1 MVVDKHVIRKQN
13 RSMILE
19 NIICNEP
26 ISRAMLSKRT
36 NMNKAT
42 VSEIIKEL
50 LETGLIEEI
59 GEGSSTSAGGRKPT
73 MLRLNK
79 EAGLSISIDLGANYI
94 AVALFYINGTILYE
108 RITRDVAIDK
118 RNVVTYVLQ
127 AIKEVEQIKVSSVYG
142 ITAMTLAVH
151 GITFNEKIIFTSY
164 YDLDE
169 MDLHAEISALV
180 PYPVYIENE
189 ANLTALA
196 ESTFTSNHRNL
207 ICLSVHSGIGVGVIN
222 NGELYSGINGMAGEI
237 GHSILVPDGEPCRC
251 GNHGCL
257 EQYCS
262 EASILKQYADKTGDE
277 GVTADILQKAYYQ
290 GNEVA
295 HELTD
300 KMSKYL
306 AIGINNIVMFY
317 SPEIVYIN
325 SPIIRRIP
333 EMIEKIQNH
342 LESSFTKDVEIK
354 NSSLGS
360 KAILHGACAVCTR
373 KFLEVTHLKLSINNE
388 EHTE

>member
-26 ISRAMLSKRT
+26 ISRATLSKQT

-50 LETGLIEEI
+50 LEAGLIEEI

-73 MLRLNK
+73 MLQLNK

-94 AVALFYINGTILYE
+94 AVALFYINGTMLYE
-108 RITRDVAIDK
+108 RITRDITIDK
-118 RNVVTYVLQ
+118 KNVVTYVMEALRQ
-127 AIKEVEQIKVSSVYG
+127 VEQIKVSSVYG
-142 ITAMTLAVH
+142 ITGMALAVH
-151 GITFNEKIIFTSY
+151 GITYNDKVIFTSY

-169 MDLHAEISALV
+169 IDLHAEISALV

-237 GHSILVPDGEPCRC
+237 GHSIIVPDGETCRC

-262 EASILKQYADKTGDE
+262 ETSILEQYAEKTGE
-277 GVTADILQKAYYQ
+277 TNVTPDVLQKAYYQ
-290 GNEVA
+290 RNEVA
-295 HELTD
+295 HEMTK

-333 EMIEKIQNH
+333 EMIGQIQNY
-342 LESSFTKDVEIK
+342 LESSFTKGVEIK

-373 KFLEVTHLKLSINNE
+373 KFLDVTHLKLSVSKVSS
-388 EHTE
+388 